1 MVLHITSTLL
11 SDIHGFCV
19 PGQQYICLLSP
30 HRTSRDHQQCYH
42 VACRALPCA
51 ESGIL
56 LHFSGISYN
65 SGFCVSG
72 QQHICL
78 LTAQIL
84 EAWLRFAN
92 WLGAAH
98 HSSSEPSQPAINEET
113 GIVLR
118 IITIVLV
125 TYMAS
130 APLASITCA
139 LLSPHRTSRD
149 DGSCLAAARVH
160 HTSSHGPASLQ
171 GSILC

>member
-1 MVLHITSTLL
+1 MSLGAAHM
-11 SDIHGFCV
+11 
-19 PGQQYICLLSP
+19 
-30 HRTSRDHQQCYH
+30 
-42 VACRALPCA
+42 
-51 ESGIL
+51 
-56 LHFSGISYN
+56 
-65 SGFCVSG
+65 
-72 QQHICL
+72 
-78 LTAQIL
+78 LTQFIG
-84 EAWLRFAN
+84 AWLRFSKL
-92 WLGAAH
+92 LGAKLVGAVLG
-98 HSSSEPSQPAINEET
+98 SSWELPSMLTVRPASLKFIICEET

-118 IITIVLV
+118 IITTVLV

>member
-1 MVLHITSTLL
+1 ML
-11 SDIHGFCV
+11 
-19 PGQQYICLLSP
+19 
-30 HRTSRDHQQCYH
+30 
-42 VACRALPCA
+42 
-51 ESGIL
+51 
-56 LHFSGISYN
+56 
-65 SGFCVSG
+65 
-72 QQHICL
+72 
-78 LTAQIL
+78 AQIL

-160 HTSSHGPASLQ
+160 HTSSHGPASLACRALSCAERGIVLLFAGISYNNGICVPKKQ
-171 GSILC
+171 HVYQCALSSERLSSDPSSC

>member
-1 MVLHITSTLL
+1 VLKEEY
-11 SDIHGFCV
+11 F
-19 PGQQYICLLSP
+19 
-30 HRTSRDHQQCYH
+30 
-42 VACRALPCA
+42 
-51 ESGIL
+51 
-56 LHFSGISYN
+56 GISQE
-65 SGFCVSG
+65 SATIMASASLGSA
-72 QQHICL
+72 HML
-78 LTAQIL
+78 AQIL

-92 WLGAAH
+92 WLGTAH
-98 HSSSEPSQPAINEET
+98 HSSSEPSQTEKTEET

-118 IITIVLV
+118 IITTVLV

>member
-1 MVLHITSTLL
+1 MLKEEY
-11 SDIHGFCV
+11 F
-19 PGQQYICLLSP
+19 
-30 HRTSRDHQQCYH
+30 
-42 VACRALPCA
+42 
-51 ESGIL
+51 
-56 LHFSGISYN
+56 GISQESATIMASASLGSSTYAC
-65 SGFCVSG
+65 SDLEG
-72 QQHICL
+72 L
-78 LTAQIL
+78 AQICKL
-84 EAWLRFAN
+84 AGR
-92 WLGAAH
+92 
-98 HSSSEPSQPAINEET
+98 SRSSEPSQTEKTEET

-118 IITIVLV
+118 IITAVLV

>member
-1 MVLHITSTLL
+1 VLKEEY
-11 SDIHGFCV
+11 F
-19 PGQQYICLLSP
+19 
-30 HRTSRDHQQCYH
+30 
-42 VACRALPCA
+42 
-51 ESGIL
+51 
-56 LHFSGISYN
+56 GISQESATIMASASLGSSTYAC
-65 SGFCVSG
+65 SD
-72 QQHICL
+72 
-78 LTAQIL
+78 L
-84 EAWLRFAN
+84 E
-92 WLGAAH
+92 GKT
-98 HSSSEPSQPAINEET
+98 EET

-118 IITIVLV
+118 IITTVLV